1 MVKNLVLM
9 IGLLLTGILNPPQSV
24 AADRVRFAYP
34 AKSLNYLPITMGRD
48 KGIFQAE
55 GIDLQMV
62 LVASTIQVPRLRRA
76 ISISPA
82 PSRR

>member
-1 MVKNLVLM
+1 MRNLCLAVLCL
-9 IGLLLTGILNPPQSV
+9 IGLVGAPPQSR

-62 LVASTIQVPRLRRA
+62 LVASTI
-76 ISISPA
+76 
-82 PSRR
+82 